1 MHTRKPMTEKALA
14 EMAARNE
21 HRQAIARRALGTQYA
36 HHPSNHVQRRD
47 AAKPDPVTPQL
58 VIRWPSIVR
67 GSK

>member
-1 MHTRKPMTEKALA
+1 MHTRKPMSEKALA

-36 HHPSNHVQRRD
+36 HHPSQHVQRRD
-47 AAKPDPVTPQL
+47 AQPVRVVMPELTLRFPH
-58 VIRWPSIVR
+58 IVR